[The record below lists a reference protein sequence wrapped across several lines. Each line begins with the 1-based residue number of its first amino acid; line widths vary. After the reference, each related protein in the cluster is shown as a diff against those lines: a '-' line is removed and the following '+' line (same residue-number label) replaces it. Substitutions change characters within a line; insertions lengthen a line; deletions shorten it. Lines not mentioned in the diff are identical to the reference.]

1 MTKPMETNEF
11 VDKLCAGKLDRRAF
25 NRVLASVGLATVAMP
40 FAPGAARAA
49 GEITYFTWGGYDD
62 PKHHQDYTEKYGGP
76 PAFILFG
83 EEEEAL
89 QKMRAGFRPDLAHPC
104 TYSVG
109 RWRDSGLFQPIDV
122 SRIPN
127 YADMWQD
134 LKDIE
139 IAHADGATWFTPFDW
154 GNSSVLYRTD
164 LVDPAYIE
172 EESWKILFDERYAN
186 RLGIFD
192 SVDGAVIV
200 AALVAG
206 VPDPFRMTDAEIEQV
221 REIMREQRKVMR
233 FYWTD
238 QTMAEQGLASGELV
252 ASYAWNDAVVR
263 LKEQGLPVAYMN
275 PKEGILTWVCGLM
288 MLKDG
293 PGDEQAKY
301 DLIDAMLAPES
312 GAYVIDAY
320 GYGHSNRKAFDLVSG
335 ERLAELGIS
344 SPEALFKQGV
354 FFQAIPP
361 EIREKYIA
369 MFEEVKAGF

>member
-1 MTKPMETNEF
+1 MEKNEF
-11 VDKLCAGKLDRRAF
+11 FDRLAAGKMNRRDF
-25 NRVLASVGLATVAMP
+25 NRALAAVGLAAVTVP
-40 FAPGAARAA
+40 FVPGRARAA
-49 GEITYFTWGGYDD
+49 GEINYFTWGGYDD
-62 PKHHQDYTEKYGGP
+62 PKHHQAYIDKYGGSP
-76 PAFILFG
+76 DFSLFG

-104 TYSVG
+104 VYNVK
-109 RWRDSGLFQPIDV
+109 RWRDSGLFKPIDV
-122 SRIPN
+122 SRLEHYGDVFPE
-127 YADMWQD
+127 
-134 LKDIE
+134 LKTLEFTQENGD
-139 IAHADGATWFTPFDW
+139 TWFTPFEW

-164 LVDPAYIE
+164 LVDPEYIE
-172 EESWKILFDERYAN
+172 EESWTILFDERYAK
-186 RLGIFD
+186 RLSIFD

-206 VPDPFRMTDAEIEQV
+206 VHDPFRMTDAEIEQV
-221 REIMREQRKVMR
+221 RELMRKQRKLMR

-238 QTMAEQGLASGELV
+238 QSSAEQGLASGELV

-263 LKEQGLPVAYMN
+263 LKAQGLPVAYMN

-312 GAYVIDAY
+312 GAFLIDTY
-320 GYGHSNRKAFDLVSG
+320 GYGHSNRKAFDLVSD

-344 SPEALFKQGV
+344 SPEVLFAQGV
-354 FFQAIPP
+354 FLQYIPP
-361 EIREKYIA
+361 EAREKYIT